1 MKTIE
6 LTENQIATLIEILQ
20 DDCESSGWSDID
32 FADADH
38 MQFLA
43 VRANLL
49 AMLKAARN

>member
-6 LTENQIATLIEILQ
+6 LNETQISTLIEILER
-20 DDCESSGWSDID
+20 DCESSGWSDID

-43 VRANLL
+43 IRAGILQS
-49 AMLKAARN
+49 LKLIN

>member
-20 DDCESSGWSDID
+20 DDCESSGWSEID
-32 FADADH
+32 YADADH

-43 VRANLL
+43 MRANLL
-49 AMLKAARN
+49 AMLKSVRN